1 MAKKD
6 KPKASSPKAST
17 PQASTPKASTPKPQ
31 KDPKQFLQSFGSK
44 ISKKEVQ
51 KFETKFPDTPLERVV
66 KYDKKNKDV
75 KLKKGA
81 KKYLRGIGAITPPGT
96 DDTDKSGGGT
106 RPEDDGRGIIGILT
120 DEQIKLADVLGG
132 YDVKVAQIG
141 ADATLSSAKVRGEAD
156 KYVADAY
163 SGAQKYGAEKE
174 LEGTKYASDKESEWR
189 QAVADIEV
197 KGRLDLQPIINSGL
211 EKVADIEAE
220 ASRDVADITGKY
232 NVEGIKTRGEFDE
245 KIGRINLAGSMY
257 GLISSAFG

>member
-6 KPKASSPKAST
+6 KPKASAPKAS
-17 PQASTPKASTPKPQ
+17 APKASAPKPQ

-44 ISKKEVQ
+44 INTKEVK
-51 KFETKFPDTPLERVV
+51 KFETKFPDTPLQSVV

-75 KLKKGA
+75 KLKGGA
-81 KKYLRGIGAITPPGT
+81 KSYIKNKGKITPGP
-96 DDTDKSGGGT
+96 DNKDLSGGGT
-106 RPEDDGRGIIGILT
+106 RPTDDGRGIIGILT

-132 YDVKVAQIG
+132 YDVQVATIG
-141 ADATLSSAKVRGEAD
+141 ADATTKAAGIRGEAD

-163 SGAQKYGAEKE
+163 AGAQRYGAEKE
-174 LEGTKYASDKESEWR
+174 LEGTKYSADKESEWR
-189 QAVADIEV
+189 QAVAGIEV
-197 KGRLDLQPIINSGL
+197 KGRLDLQPIINAGL
-211 EKVADIEAE
+211 EKVAGIEAQ

>member
-6 KPKASSPKAST
+6 KPKASTPK
-17 PQASTPKASTPKPQ
+17 ASTPKASTPKPQ

-51 KFETKFPDTPLERVV
+51 KFETKFPDTPLQKIV

-75 KLKKGA
+75 KLKGSA
-81 KKYLRGIGAITPPGT
+81 KKYLKGTGTITPGGL
-96 DDTDKSGGGT
+96 DKSGGGT

-141 ADATLSSAKVRGEAD
+141 ADATVSAAGIRGEAD

-163 SGAQKYGAEKE
+163 SGAQRYGAEKE
-174 LEGTKYASDKESEWR
+174 LEGTKYSADKESEWR
-189 QAVADIEV
+189 QAVAGIEV
-197 KGRLDLQPIINSGL
+197 KGRLDLQPIINAGL
-211 EKVADIEAE
+211 EKVANIEAQ

>member
-1 MAKKD
+1 MANKNKP
-6 KPKASSPKAST
+6 KASTPKASSPKAST
-17 PQASTPKASTPKPQ
+17 PKQQ

-44 ISKKEVQ
+44 INVGEVK
-51 KFETKFPDTPLERVV
+51 KFEKKFPDTPLQRVV

-75 KLKKGA
+75 KLKSGA
-81 KKYLRGIGAITPPGT
+81 KKYIKGIGSTGY
-96 DDTDKSGGGT
+96 DDKDLAGGGT

-120 DEQIKLADVLGG
+120 DEQIRLADVLGG

-141 ADATLSSAKVRGEAD
+141 ADATVSAAGIRGEAD

-163 SGAQKYGAEKE
+163 SGAQRYGAEKE
-174 LEGTKYASDKESEWR
+174 LEGTKYSADKESEWR
-189 QAVADIEV
+189 QAVANIET
-197 KGRLDLQPIINSGL
+197 KGRLDLQPIINAGL
-211 EKVADIEAE
+211 EKVAGIEAQ

-232 NVEGIKTRGEFDE
+232 SVEGIKTRGEFDE

>member
-6 KPKASSPKAST
+6 KPKASKPKESAPT
-17 PQASTPKASTPKPQ
+17 PQ

-44 ISKKEVQ
+44 ISKKEIQ
-51 KFETKFPDTPLERVV
+51 KFETNFPDTPLQ
-66 KYDKKNKDV
+66 KILTYTKKNQNV
-75 KLKKGA
+75 KLKDSG
-81 KKYLRGIGAITPPGT
+81 KKYLKSKRGKKDEPVLEPGGL
-96 DDTDKSGGGT
+96 DKSGGGT

-141 ADATLSSAKVRGEAD
+141 ADATVSAAGIRGEAD

-163 SGAQKYGAEKE
+163 SGAQRYGAEKE
-174 LEGTKYASDKESEWR
+174 LEGTKYSADKESEWR
-189 QAVADIEV
+189 QAVAGIEV
-197 KGRLDLQPIINSGL
+197 KGRLDLQPIINAGL
-211 EKVADIEAE
+211 EKVANIEAQ

-232 NVEGIKTRGEFDE
+232 SVEGIKTRGEFDE